1 MNNLELNQ
9 MIQFFS
15 QIQFWD
21 IVKVLV
27 CFALL
32 IYVLVAL
39 VVSKQVNM
47 MADVLDGQM
56 NPAIK
61 GVALFH
67 LLGAILVF
75 LIALVVL

>member
-1 MNNLELNQ
+1 MNNPELDQ
-9 MIQFFS
+9 IIQILS
-15 QIQFWD
+15 RIQFWD

-27 CFALL
+27 SFALL
-32 IYVLVAL
+32 LYVLVAL
-39 VVSKQVNM
+39 VVFKQVQM

>member
-1 MNNLELNQ
+1 MNNLEFNQ
-9 MIQFFS
+9 VLQFLS

-21 IVKVLV
+21 IVKILV

-39 VVSKQVNM
+39 VVLKQVQM
-47 MADVLDGQM
+47 MADVLNGQM
-56 NPAIK
+56 NPTIK
-61 GVALFH
+61 GVALSH
-67 LLGAILVF
+67 LLVAILVF

>member
-1 MNNLELNQ
+1 MNNPDLNQ
-9 MIQFFS
+9 IIQFFS

-27 CFALL
+27 SLALL

-39 VVSKQVNM
+39 VVLKQVNM

>member
-1 MNNLELNQ
+1 MNNLDLNQ
-9 MIQFFS
+9 IIQFLTG
-15 QIQFWD
+15 IQFWSV
-21 IVKVLV
+21 VKALV

-32 IYVLVAL
+32 LYALVAL
-39 VVSKQVNM
+39 VVFKQVQM

-61 GVALFH
+61 AIALFH

-75 LIALVVL
+75 LIALVIL

>member
-1 MNNLELNQ
+1 MSNFNLNQ
-9 MIQFFS
+9 IVQLLT

-21 IVKVLV
+21 VVKALV

-32 IYVLVAL
+32 LYVLVAL
-39 VVSKQVNM
+39 VVLKQVQM

-56 NPAIK
+56 NPTIK
-61 GVALFH
+61 AVALFH

>member
-1 MNNLELNQ
+1 MNNPELNQ
-9 MIQFFS
+9 IIQILS
-15 QIQFWD
+15 RIQFWD

-27 CFALL
+27 SFALL
-32 IYVLVAL
+32 LYVLVAL
-39 VVSKQVNM
+39 VVFKQVQM

>member
-1 MNNLELNQ
+1 MNNPELDQ
-9 MIQFFS
+9 IIQILS
-15 QIQFWD
+15 RIQFWD

-27 CFALL
+27 SFALL
-32 IYVLVAL
+32 LYVLVAL
-39 VVSKQVNM
+39 VVFKQVQM

-61 GVALFH
+61 SVALFH

>member
-1 MNNLELNQ
+1 MNDSEIGQ
-9 MIQFFS
+9 IIQFLS

-21 IVKVLV
+21 IVKILV
-27 CFALL
+27 CFALFL
-32 IYVLVAL
+32 YVLVAL
-39 VVSKQVNM
+39 VVLKQVNM

-56 NPAIK
+56 NPTVK
-61 GVALFH
+61 GIALFH

>member
-1 MNNLELNQ
+1 MNNQELDQ
-9 MIQFFS
+9 IIQILS
-15 QIQFWD
+15 RIQFWD
-21 IVKVLV
+21 IVKTLV

-32 IYVLVAL
+32 LYVLVAL
-39 VVSKQVNM
+39 VVLKQVQM

>member
-1 MNNLELNQ
+1 
-9 MIQFFS
+9 
-15 QIQFWD
+15 
-21 IVKVLV
+21 
-27 CFALL
+27 
-32 IYVLVAL
+32 
-39 VVSKQVNM
+39 M

>member
-1 MNNLELNQ
+1 MNNLDLNQ
-9 MIQFFS
+9 IIQFFY

-21 IVKVLV
+21 IVKLLV

-32 IYVLVAL
+32 LYVLVAL
-39 VVSKQVNM
+39 VVLKQVQM

-56 NPAIK
+56 NPTIKAI
-61 GVALFH
+61 ALFH

>member
-1 MNNLELNQ
+1 
-9 MIQFFS
+9 
-15 QIQFWD
+15 
-21 IVKVLV
+21 VVL
-27 CFALL
+27 
-32 IYVLVAL
+32 
-39 VVSKQVNM
+39 KQVQM

-75 LIALVVL
+75 LIALAVL

>member
-1 MNNLELNQ
+1 MNSLDLNQ
-9 MIQFFS
+9 ILQSFS

-21 IVKVLV
+21 IVKILV

-32 IYVLVAL
+32 LYVLVAL
-39 VVSKQVNM
+39 VVLKQVQM

-56 NPAIK
+56 NPTIK

>member
-1 MNNLELNQ
+1 MNNLELDQ
-9 MIQFFS
+9 IIRFLS
-15 QIQFWD
+15 QIQVWD
-21 IVKVLV
+21 IFKVLV

-39 VVSKQVNM
+39 VVLKQVQM

-56 NPAIK
+56 NPTIK